1 MKTLF
6 ALLSLCLSVL
16 YLAAAPIAG
25 HAADNPAFWK
35 YEVKGDFADVLNR
48 VRNGLLA
55 AQFQITAEEN
65 LSKGLENNR
74 HLFPPGKWNTIGF
87 ENVTALHFCS
97 IVFNQ
102 EVFNI
107 DLDWS
112 ILCPFKLVVYNTKKA
127 SRDIT
132 IVTLKPT
139 YLLAQ
144 DKNKKAGEI
153 GKRIEERITSAIREG
168 LSP

>member
-1 MKTLF
+1 MKTFFVSLG
-6 ALLSLCLSVL
+6 LCLSVL
-16 YLAAAPIAG
+16 TLVAAPAVG
-25 HAADNPAFWK
+25 QAADNPAFWK

-65 LSKGLENNR
+65 LSKGLENNK
-74 HLFPPGKWNTIGF
+74 HLFPTGKWNTIGF

-127 SRDIT
+127 PRDIT

-144 DKNKKAGEI
+144 DKNKKAGDV
-153 GKRIEERITSAIREG
+153 GKRIEERITNAIREG